1 MPEPYFSRQESNPMI
16 RSVTRMLVLVSLGL
30 PYAVLAD
37 GPAKPASESEPTAT
51 TRAQPETAGSRVFE
65 LRTYYTNEG
74 KLDDLHKRFRDH
86 TCQLLKKHGA
96 ELIGFWT
103 PQDDKDG
110 KGSRLVYLLAF
121 PSREAAEKTWKEFRD
136 DPEWKKVYAESHKN
150 GVLVKK
156 VESVFLVP
164 TDYSALK

>member
-1 MPEPYFSRQESNPMI
+1 MSHAI
-16 RSVTRMLVLVSLGL
+16 ALATLV
-30 PYAVLAD
+30 VLTS
-37 GPAKPASESEPTAT
+37 P
-51 TRAQPETAGSRVFE
+51 AGSPGTADRPSAPAFAQDDRVFE

-74 KLDDLHKRFRDH
+74 KLDDLHRRFRDH
-86 TCQLLKKHGA
+86 TCGLLKKHGA

-121 PSREAAEKTWKEFRD
+121 PSREAAKRTWKEFAD
-136 DPEWKKVYAESHKN
+136 DPEWKKVYAESHKD

-156 VESVFLVP
+156 VESVFLEP
-164 TDYSALK
+164 TDYSATR